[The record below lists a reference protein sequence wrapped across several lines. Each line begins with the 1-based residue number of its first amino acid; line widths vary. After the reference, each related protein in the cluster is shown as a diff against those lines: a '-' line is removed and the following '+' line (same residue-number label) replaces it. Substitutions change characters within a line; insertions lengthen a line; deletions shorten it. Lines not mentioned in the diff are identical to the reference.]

1 VYWPIVFRRLEK
13 SNSVWTYIYMSVQAS
28 IENFSHV
35 DRSVRPRVAFN
46 FKRNALTA
54 QIEIL
59 DISGRHMLQQVAA
72 FNQFADAFS
81 TQVQIHHQRGPT
93 AYQHA
98 QNDVPHK
105 TEHSISLSLTNSLW
119 SISRSLAKHV

>member
-1 VYWPIVFRRLEK
+1 
-13 SNSVWTYIYMSVQAS
+13 M
-28 IENFSHV
+28 
-35 DRSVRPRVAFN
+35 RPRVAF
-46 FKRNALTA
+46 KVRRNALTA

-59 DISGRHMLQQVAA
+59 DVSGGHMLQQVAA
-72 FNQFADAFS
+72 FDQFADAFS

-119 SISRSLAKHV
+119 STSGSLAMHG